1 MRTSTLAGIAR
12 LLYDS
17 SMAPTSGTRVVG
29 YVRVSTSDQAEHG
42 VGLDAQCQAITDEA
56 DRRGWELVTIC
67 EDGGLSGKSTVK
79 RKGLHA
85 ALALLENDQAD
96 ALVVAKLDR
105 LARSMVDFATLL
117 ERAAQRGWDLV
128 VLDLAVDTTT
138 PHGEFLAHVMAAL
151 AQWERRIIGQ
161 RTKEGLAVKRAQGVR
176 LGRPP
181 VLQDQ
186 LVKRIRRLHAAG
198 QSLGA
203 IARQLN
209 ADAVP
214 TAQGGREWYPSTV
227 KAVLHRVNA

>member
-1 MRTSTLAGIAR
+1 M
-12 LLYDS
+12 
-17 SMAPTSGTRVVG
+17 G

-42 VGLDAQCQAITDEA
+42 VGLDAQRHAITAEA
-56 DRRGWELVTIC
+56 ERRGWELVTIC
-67 EDGGLSGKSTVK
+67 EDGGVSGKSTTK

-227 KAVLHRVNA
+227 KAVLNRVNA

>member
-1 MRTSTLAGIAR
+1 MMTT
-12 LLYDS
+12 
-17 SMAPTSGTRVVG
+17 GTRVVG
-29 YVRVSTSDQAEHG
+29 YVRVSTADQAEHG
-42 VGLDAQCQAITDEA
+42 AGLEAQRQAITAEA
-56 DRRGWELVTIC
+56 ERRGWQLVTIC
-67 EDGGLSGKSTVK
+67 EDGGLSGKSTAK

-85 ALALLENDQAD
+85 ALALVEGDQAD

-105 LARSMVDFATLL
+105 LARSMVDFAQLL
-117 ERAAQRGWDLV
+117 ERAQKHGWHLV

-138 PHGEFLAHVMAAL
+138 PHGEFLAHVMGAL

-161 RTKEGLAVKRAQGVR
+161 RTKEGLAVRRSQGVR

-181 VLQDQ
+181 VLQSQ
-186 LVKRIRRLHAAG
+186 LVKRIRRMHEAG

-227 KAVLHRVNA
+227 KAVLARKPS